1 MSQKVI
7 RIDFAYDGTRYKG
20 YQIQK
25 NDPTIQGELE
35 KALEKIYKTPVTTF
49 AAGRTDTGV
58 HAVHQVASY
67 KTASPIPLL
76 GVKKALRSLLP
87 QDIFVYEVSE
97 AEATFHARF
106 SPLKRSY
113 LYVIFNG
120 AEPSPFSRLYS
131 WWVPRK
137 LSLFKLRRT
146 LKILKGEHD
155 FSSFTQRS
163 EKENHIRTLYKIKVK
178 KRKQFIFILIQGN
191 SFLRRMIRLLVG
203 TAVGIT
209 ECKTLK
215 PSALKTILELKNRGE
230 NPFTAAPGGGLFFYR
245 VHFKGKDF
253 LDTRGWGK
261 GNVGPF
267 KVN

>member
-25 NDPTIQGELE
+25 NDLTIQGELE
-35 KALEKIYKTPVTTF
+35 KALEKIYKTPITTF

-67 KTASPIPLL
+67 KTSSAIPLL

-87 QDIFVYEVSE
+87 ADIFVYEVSE
-97 AEATFHARF
+97 AKPSFHARF
-106 SPLKRSY
+106 SPIKRSY

-137 LSLFKLRRT
+137 LSLLKLRRT
-146 LKILKGEHD
+146 LKTLKGEHD

-178 KRKQFIFILIQGN
+178 RRKQFIFILIQGN

-209 ECKTLK
+209 ESKVLK
-215 PSALKTILELKNRGE
+215 PAALKTILELKNRGE
-230 NPFTAAPGGGLFFYR
+230 NPFTAAPGNGLFFYR
-245 VHFKGKDF
+245 VHFKEKNPPDKF
-253 LDTRGWGK
+253 K
-261 GNVGPF
+261 GGAWRMGPF
-267 KVN
+267 K